1 MGVPTISLQFRK
13 GGKGDRRS
21 KGDSRSRFSM
31 ALEMWPDNRATV
43 PLSLYSSAR
52 GLSRRDI
59 VRLIRTFAAET
70 RAAFILSLTVGMNGT
85 R

>member
-13 GGKGDRRS
+13 GGKGDRRAILGQDS
-21 KGDSRSRFSM
+21 AWRSRS
-31 ALEMWPDNRATV
+31 WPDNRATV